1 MVAEQVEPE
10 WLVFVDEMGT
20 NTSLSPAYAWA
31 PKGQRAYWSVPR
43 NRGANTTVLSSMSA
57 EGMGPSLAVEGTTT
71 SVVFEAYVEQVL
83 APTLC
88 SGQVVVMDNLSAH
101 KGERVKE
108 MIEQRGCQLV
118 YLPAYSPD
126 LNPIEEAFSKIKGV
140 VRKAEARTREA
151 LVEAIGMALSVVTA
165 RDARGFFEHCGYGTP
180 VQSLW

>member
-1 MVAEQVEPE
+1 M
-10 WLVFVDEMGT
+10 
-20 NTSLSPAYAWA
+20 
-31 PKGQRAYWSVPR
+31 
-43 NRGANTTVLSSMSA
+43 LSSMSA

>member
-20 NTSLSPAYAWA
+20 NTSSSPAYAWA
-31 PKGQRAYWSVPR
+31 PKRQRAYWWSVPR
-43 NRGANTTVLSSMSA
+43 NRGANTTVPSSMSA
-57 EGMGPSLAVEGTTT
+57 GGEMEPSLAVEGTTT

-88 SGQVVVMDNLSAH
+88 SGQVMVMDNLSAR

-108 MIEQRGCQLV
+108 IIEQRGCQLV
-118 YLPAYSPD
+118 YLPAYCPA
-126 LNPIEEAFSKIKGV
+126 LNPIEEAFSKIKGM

-151 LVEAIGMALSVVTA
+151 LVGAI
-165 RDARGFFEHCGYGTP
+165 
-180 VQSLW
+180 